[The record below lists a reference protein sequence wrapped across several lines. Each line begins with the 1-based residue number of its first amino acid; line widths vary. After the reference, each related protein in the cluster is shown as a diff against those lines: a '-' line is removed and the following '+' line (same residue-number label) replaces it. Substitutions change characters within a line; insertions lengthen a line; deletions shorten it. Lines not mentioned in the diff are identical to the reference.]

1 MIGSRWRVLG
11 CWQKDILLTFF
22 CQFYLCEG
30 GFPFYLD
37 LNVSRLVFH
46 YFFWFARPSSH
57 PLVLCSHIHTAI
69 HVIFFDFVYIYYIT
83 VIDFCGNFQCILGEK
98 IGAIRDQ
105 KTTKCL
111 ASCIKEQ
118 QHTTTILFSFRLPG
132 FLGLGK
138 KCRSWGTS
146 QFKIKQILPAN
157 FSIYTL
163 LCYATVL
170 FHSPIKLLLKRI
182 K

>member
-1 MIGSRWRVLG
+1 MTCSRMLAEG
-11 CWQKDILLTFF
+11 HLTDFF

-69 HVIFFDFVYIYYIT
+69 HIIIFDFLYIYYIT
-83 VIDFCGNFQCILGEK
+83 AIDFCGNFQCILGEK
-98 IGAIRDQ
+98 IGAIRYQ

-111 ASCIKEQ
+111 ASG
-118 QHTTTILFSFRLPG
+118 FRLPLLHQG
-132 FLGLGK
+132 AATHDHHFIFFK
-138 KCRSWGTS
+138 ASWLS
-146 QFKIKQILPAN
+146 WIRKEVQVVRYIAI
-157 FSIYTL
+157 
-163 LCYATVL
+163 
-170 FHSPIKLLLKRI
+170 
-182 K
+182 